1 MKLKKALGF
10 ILLIAIALVMTYKFM
25 DITPDKNLPQDEQ
38 TTKVLTFGQ
47 CAACHSHSP
56 NLPFYANWPVIG
68 DVVKEDAALAIREFD
83 ITTVTNGINNNQPID
98 EVTLNKLEYS
108 FQNET
113 MPPVKYYTVHWGSV
127 INNKEKE
134 IVLNW
139 IEQYRAEHHYNGLA
153 TAEFA
158 NEPVQ
163 VIPDSIPVDPTK
175 VELGRMLYNDVRLS
189 VDNSIS
195 CASCHDLSKGGTDN
209 KPFSEGVGGQFGG
222 INAPTVFNAT
232 FNFVQFWDGRAADLA
247 AQAAGPPTNPVEM
260 AHKSWRDIENILAA
274 DKDFVQAF
282 TAVYPDGVT
291 EANICNAIAEYEK
304 TLITPNSAFDRYLKG
319 DKEALTEQQILGY
332 ELFKQNSCATCHAGI
347 NLGGLTYEFMGTHK
361 DYFATRGTELT
372 EEDYGRGKQEE
383 DVFFDHRF
391 KTPGL
396 RNVALTAPY
405 FHDATQATLLDAV
418 NAMAEYQT
426 DNHLTDEEAEA
437 IVEYLNTLTGEIPTK

>member
-1 MKLKKALGF
+1 MKIKKALGI
-10 ILLIAIALVMTYKFM
+10 ILLLLIALVMTYKFV
-25 DITPDKNLPQDEQ
+25 DITPDKNLEPEKQAK
-38 TTKVLTFGQ
+38 KVLKYGQ

-56 NLPFYANWPVIG
+56 ELPFYANWPVIG
-68 DVVKEDAALAIREFD
+68 DIVKQDAVLAIREFD
-83 ITTVTNGINNNQPID
+83 ARIVTNGIKNNQPID
-98 EVTLNKLEYS
+98 EVTLNKLEHS

-113 MPPVKYYTVHWGSV
+113 MPPLKYYAVHWGSV

-139 IEQYRAEHHYNGLA
+139 IKQYRTENHYNGLA
-153 TAEFA
+153 TEEFS
-158 NEPVQ
+158 NEPIQ
-163 VIPDSIPVDPTK
+163 VIPDSIPVDLAK

-260 AHKSWRDIENILAA
+260 AHKNWRDIENILAA
-274 DKDFVQAF
+274 DKKFAKAF
-282 TAVYPDGVT
+282 TAVYPDGIT

-319 DKEALTEQQILGY
+319 DKEAMTAEQIVGY
-332 ELFKQNSCATCHAGI
+332 ELFKQYSCATCHAGV
-347 NLGGLTYEFMGTHK
+347 NLGGLSYEYMGLRK
-361 DYFATRGTELT
+361 DYFENRGTALT

-383 DVFFDHRF
+383 DTFFNHRF

-418 NAMAEYQT
+418 NAMVEYQT
-426 DNHLTDEEAEA
+426 KEKITPEESEQ
-437 IVEYLNTLTGEIPTK
+437 IVEFLNTLTGEIPNK

>member
-274 DKDFVQAF
+274 DKDFAQAF
-282 TAVYPDGVT
+282 TAVYPGGVT

-332 ELFKQNSCATCHAGI
+332 ELFKQNSCATCHAGV

-361 DYFATRGTELT
+361 DYFAARGTELT

-418 NAMAEYQT
+418 NAMTEYQT
-426 DNHLTDEEAEA
+426 DNHLTDEEAQA

>member
-1 MKLKKALGF
+1 MKIKKILGLG
-10 ILLIAIALVMTYKFM
+10 LLLLIALVMTYKFV
-25 DITPDKNLPQDEQ
+25 DIAPDKNLAPSEQ
-38 TTKVLTFGQ
+38 ANNVLTYGQ
-47 CAACHSHSP
+47 CAACHSHTP
-56 NLPFYANWPVIG
+56 NLPFYANWPIIG
-68 DVVKEDAALAIREFD
+68 EVVKQDAALAIREFD
-83 ITTVTNGINNNQPID
+83 VTTVTNGINNNEIID

-108 FQNET
+108 FTNET
-113 MPPVKYYTVHWGSV
+113 MPPLKYYAVHWGTT
-127 INNKEKE
+127 INNVEKE
-134 IVLNW
+134 MMLNW
-139 IEQYRAEHHYNGLA
+139 INLYRAEHHYNGLA
-153 TAEFA
+153 SAEFA

-163 VIPDSIPVDPTK
+163 VIPDSIPVDPAK

-232 FNFVQFWDGRAADLA
+232 FNFVQFWDGRAVDLA

-260 AHKSWRDIENILAA
+260 AHKSWRDIENILIA
-274 DKDFVQAF
+274 DKEFAQAF
-282 TAVYPDGVT
+282 TAVYTDGVT

-304 TLITPNSAFDRYLKG
+304 TLITPNSPFDLYLKG
-319 DKEALTEQQILGY
+319 NAEAMTEAQIKGY
-332 ELFKQNSCATCHAGI
+332 ELFKNNSCATCHAGV
-347 NLGGLTYEFMGTHK
+347 NFGGLSYEYMGTHK
-361 DYFATRGTELT
+361 DYFAARGTELT

-405 FHDATQATLLDAV
+405 FHDATQTTLLDAV
-418 NAMAEYQT
+418 NAMVEYQT
-426 DNHLTDEEAEA
+426 SETISNEEAEQ
-437 IVEYLNTLTGEIPTK
+437 IVEFLNALTGEIPTK

>member
-83 ITTVTNGINNNQPID
+83 ITTVINGINNNQPID

-113 MPPVKYYTVHWGSV
+113 MPPAKYYTIHWGSV

-139 IEQYRAEHHYNGLA
+139 IKQYRAEHHYNGLA
-153 TAEFA
+153 AAEFA
-158 NEPVQ
+158 NEPIQ
-163 VIPDSIPVDPTK
+163 VIPDSIPVDPAK

-260 AHKSWRDIENILAA
+260 AHKNWRDIENILAA
-274 DKDFVQAF
+274 DNNFAQAF

-332 ELFKQNSCATCHAGI
+332 ELFKQNSCATCHAGV

-361 DYFATRGTELT
+361 DYFDARGTELT

-426 DNHLTDEEAEA
+426 DNHLTDEEAQA

>member
-1 MKLKKALGF
+1 MKIKKALG
-10 ILLIAIALVMTYKFM
+10 ILLLLLIALTMTYIFM
-25 DITPDKNLPQDEQ
+25 DIVPDKNLEPEKQAK
-38 TTKVLTFGQ
+38 KVLKYGQ
-47 CAACHSHSP
+47 CVACHSHSP
-56 NLPFYANWPVIG
+56 ELPIYANWPIIG
-68 DVVKEDAALAIREFD
+68 DVVKKDAALAIREFD
-83 ITTVTNGINNNQPID
+83 VNIVVDGIKNHQPID

-113 MPPVKYYTVHWGSV
+113 MPPLKYYAVHWGSV
-127 INNKEKE
+127 INSKEKE

-139 IEQYRAEHHYNGLA
+139 INQYRAEHHYNGLA
-153 TAEFA
+153 TEEFI
-158 NEPVQ
+158 NEPIQ
-163 VIPDSIPVDPTK
+163 VIPDSIPVDPAK

-189 VDNSIS
+189 VDNTIS

-232 FNFVQFWDGRAADLA
+232 FNFVQFWDGRATNLA

-260 AHKSWRDIENILAA
+260 AHKSWSDIENILAA
-274 DKDFVQAF
+274 DKEFAKKF
-282 TAVYPDGVT
+282 TAIYPDGVT

-319 DKEALTEQQILGY
+319 DKEAMTAEQIIGY
-332 ELFKQNSCATCHAGI
+332 ELFKQYSCATCHAGV
-347 NLGGLTYEFMGTHK
+347 NLGGLSYEHMGLRK
-361 DYFATRGTELT
+361 DYFADRGTELT

-383 DVFFDHRF
+383 DTFFDHRF

-418 NAMAEYQT
+418 NAMVKYQT
-426 DNHLTDEEAEA
+426 KHIVTTDEAKQ
-437 IVEYLNTLTGEIPTK
+437 IVEYLNSLTGNIPQQ

>member
-25 DITPDKNLPQDEQ
+25 DITPDKNLPQNEQ

-274 DKDFVQAF
+274 DKDFAQAF

-332 ELFKQNSCATCHAGI
+332 ELFKQNSCATCHAGV

-361 DYFATRGTELT
+361 DYFAARGTELT

-426 DNHLTDEEAEA
+426 DNHLTDEEAQA

>member
-68 DVVKEDAALAIREFD
+68 DVIKEDAALAIREFD

-274 DKDFVQAF
+274 DKDFAQAF

-332 ELFKQNSCATCHAGI
+332 ELFKQNSCATCHAGV

-361 DYFATRGTELT
+361 DYFAARGTELT

-426 DNHLTDEEAEA
+426 DNHLTDEEAQA

>member
-1 MKLKKALGF
+1 MKIKKILGLG
-10 ILLIAIALVMTYKFM
+10 LLLVIALVMTYKFV
-25 DITPDKNLPQDEQ
+25 DIAPDKNLAPSEQ
-38 TTKVLTFGQ
+38 ANKVLTLGQ

-56 NLPFYANWPVIG
+56 NLPFYAKWPVIG
-68 DVVKEDAALAIREFD
+68 NVVKQDAALAIREFD
-83 ITTVTNGINNNQPID
+83 VTTVTNGINNNEIID

-108 FQNET
+108 FTNET
-113 MPPVKYYTVHWGSV
+113 MPPLKYYTVHWGTT
-127 INNKEKE
+127 INNVEKE
-134 IVLNW
+134 MMLNW
-139 IEQYRAEHHYNGLA
+139 INLYRAEHHYNGLA
-153 TAEFA
+153 SAEFA

-163 VIPDSIPVDPTK
+163 VIPDSIPVDPAK

-189 VDNSIS
+189 VDNTIS

-232 FNFVQFWDGRAADLA
+232 FNFVQFWDGRAVDLA

-260 AHKSWRDIENILAA
+260 AHKSWRDIENILIA
-274 DKDFVQAF
+274 DKEFAQAF
-282 TAVYPDGVT
+282 TAVYTDGVT

-304 TLITPNSAFDRYLKG
+304 TLITPNSPFDLYLKG
-319 DKEALTEQQILGY
+319 NAEAMTEAQIKGY
-332 ELFKQNSCATCHAGI
+332 ELFKNNSCATCHAGV
-347 NLGGLTYEFMGTHK
+347 NFGGLSYEYMGTHK
-361 DYFATRGTELT
+361 DYFAARGTELT

-405 FHDATQATLLDAV
+405 FHDATQTTLLDAV
-418 NAMAEYQT
+418 NAMVEYQT
-426 DNHLTDEEAEA
+426 SETISDEEAEQ
-437 IVEYLNTLTGEIPTK
+437 IVEFLNALTGEIPTK

>member
-175 VELGRMLYNDVRLS
+175 VKLGRMLYNDVRLS

-274 DKDFVQAF
+274 DKDFAQAF

-332 ELFKQNSCATCHAGI
+332 ELFKQNSCATCHAGV

-426 DNHLTDEEAEA
+426 DNHLTDEEAQA

>member
-274 DKDFVQAF
+274 DKDFAQAF

-332 ELFKQNSCATCHAGI
+332 ELFKQNSCATCHAGV

-426 DNHLTDEEAEA
+426 DNHLTDEEAQA

>member
-56 NLPFYANWPVIG
+56 NLPFYANWPIIG

-113 MPPVKYYTVHWGSV
+113 MPPVKYYTLHWGSI

-274 DKDFVQAF
+274 DKDFAQAF

-332 ELFKQNSCATCHAGI
+332 ELFKQNSCATCHAGV

-361 DYFATRGTELT
+361 DYFAARGTELT

-426 DNHLTDEEAEA
+426 DNHLTNEEAEA
-437 IVEYLNTLTGEIPTK
+437 IVEYLNTLTGEIPAK

>member
-83 ITTVTNGINNNQPID
+83 ITTVINGINNNQPID

-113 MPPVKYYTVHWGSV
+113 MPPAKYYTIHWGSV

-163 VIPDSIPVDPTK
+163 VIPDSIPIDPTK

-274 DKDFVQAF
+274 DKDFAQAF

-291 EANICNAIAEYEK
+291 EVNICNAIAEYEK

-332 ELFKQNSCATCHAGI
+332 ELFKQNSCATCHAGV

-361 DYFATRGTELT
+361 DYFAARGTELT

-426 DNHLTDEEAEA
+426 DNHLTDEEAQA

>member
-25 DITPDKNLPQDEQ
+25 DITPDKNLPQNEQ

-232 FNFVQFWDGRAADLA
+232 FNFVQFWDGRSPDLA

-260 AHKSWRDIENILAA
+260 AHKIWRDIENILAA
-274 DKDFVQAF
+274 DKDFAQAF

-332 ELFKQNSCATCHAGI
+332 ELFKQNSCATCHAGV

-361 DYFATRGTELT
+361 DYFAARGTELT

-426 DNHLTDEEAEA
+426 DNHLTDEEAQA

>member
-139 IEQYRAEHHYNGLA
+139 IKQYRAEHHYNGLA

-274 DKDFVQAF
+274 DKDFAQAF

-332 ELFKQNSCATCHAGI
+332 ELFKQNSCATCHAGV

-361 DYFATRGTELT
+361 DYFAARGTELT

-426 DNHLTDEEAEA
+426 DNHLTDEEAQA

>member
-274 DKDFVQAF
+274 DKDFAQAF

-319 DKEALTEQQILGY
+319 DKEALTEEQILGY
-332 ELFKQNSCATCHAGI
+332 ELFKQNSCATCHAGV

-361 DYFATRGTELT
+361 DYFAARGTELT

-426 DNHLTDEEAEA
+426 DNHLTDEEAQA

>member
-25 DITPDKNLPQDEQ
+25 DITPDKNLPKNEQ

-175 VELGRMLYNDVRLS
+175 VKLGRMLYNDVRLS

-274 DKDFVQAF
+274 DKDFAQAF

-332 ELFKQNSCATCHAGI
+332 ELFKQNSCATCHAGV

-361 DYFATRGTELT
+361 DYFAARGTELT

-426 DNHLTDEEAEA
+426 DNHLTDEEAQA

>member
-113 MPPVKYYTVHWGSV
+113 MPPVKYYTLHWGSV

-274 DKDFVQAF
+274 DKDFAQVF

-332 ELFKQNSCATCHAGI
+332 ELFKQNSCATCHAGV

-361 DYFATRGTELT
+361 DYFAARGTELT

-426 DNHLTDEEAEA
+426 DNHLTNEEAEA
-437 IVEYLNTLTGEIPTK
+437 IVEYLNTLTGEIPAK

>member
-1 MKLKKALGF
+1 MRIKKSLGI
-10 ILLIAIALVMTYKFM
+10 ILLLLIALVMTYKFM
-25 DITPDKNLPQDEQ
+25 DITPDKNLEPNKQVK
-38 TTKVLTFGQ
+38 KVLKLGQ
-47 CAACHSHSP
+47 CVACHSHSP
-56 NLPFYANWPVIG
+56 NLPFYANWPMIG

-83 ITTVTNGINNNQPID
+83 VKEVFKSIKNNQLIN
-98 EVTLNKLEYS
+98 EVTLNKLEHS

-113 MPPVKYYTVHWGSV
+113 MPPLKYYAIHWGTV
-127 INNKEKE
+127 INNREKE
-134 IVLNW
+134 IMLDW
-139 IEQYRAEHHYNGLA
+139 IKQYRAEHHYNGLA
-153 TAEFA
+153 AEEFA
-158 NEPVQ
+158 NEPIQ
-163 VIPDSIPVDPTK
+163 VIPDSIPVDPAK

-232 FNFVQFWDGRAADLA
+232 FNFVQFWDGRAIDLA

-260 AHKSWRDIENILAA
+260 AHKSWSDIENILAA
-274 DKDFVQAF
+274 DKEFAEAF
-282 TAVYPDGVT
+282 TAVYTDGVT

-319 DKEALTEQQILGY
+319 DSYAMTAEQIVGY
-332 ELFKQNSCATCHAGI
+332 ELFKQYSCATCHAGV
-347 NLGGLTYEFMGTHK
+347 NLGGLSYEHMGLHK
-361 DYFATRGTELT
+361 DYFANRGTELT
-372 EEDYGRGKQEE
+372 EEDYGRGKQE
-383 DVFFDHRF
+383 DSIFFDHRF

-418 NAMAEYQT
+418 NAMVEYQT
-426 DNHLTDEEAEA
+426 SEDITHEEAEQ
-437 IVEYLNTLTGEIPTK
+437 IVDFLNSLTGEIPQK

>member
-1 MKLKKALGF
+1 MKIKKALG
-10 ILLIAIALVMTYKFM
+10 ILLLLLIALTMTYIFM
-25 DITPDKNLPQDEQ
+25 DIVPDKNLEPEKQAK
-38 TTKVLTFGQ
+38 KVLKYGQ
-47 CAACHSHSP
+47 CVACHSHSP
-56 NLPFYANWPVIG
+56 ELPVYANWPIIG
-68 DVVKEDAALAIREFD
+68 DVVKKDAALAIREFD
-83 ITTVTNGINNNQPID
+83 VNIVVDGIKNHQPID

-113 MPPVKYYTVHWGSV
+113 MPPLKYYAVHWGSV
-127 INNKEKE
+127 INSKEKE

-139 IEQYRAEHHYNGLA
+139 INQYRAEHHYNGLA
-153 TAEFA
+153 TEEFI
-158 NEPVQ
+158 NEPIQ
-163 VIPDSIPVDPTK
+163 VIPDSIPVDPAK

-189 VDNSIS
+189 VDNTIS

-232 FNFVQFWDGRAADLA
+232 FNFVQFWDGRATNLA

-260 AHKSWRDIENILAA
+260 AHKSWSDIENILAA
-274 DKDFVQAF
+274 DKEFAKKF
-282 TAVYPDGVT
+282 TAIYPDGVT

-319 DKEALTEQQILGY
+319 DKEAMTAEQIIGY
-332 ELFKQNSCATCHAGI
+332 ELFKQYSCATCHAGV
-347 NLGGLTYEFMGTHK
+347 NLGGLSYEHMGLRK
-361 DYFATRGTELT
+361 DYFADRGTELT

-383 DVFFDHRF
+383 DTFFDHRF

-418 NAMAEYQT
+418 NAMVKYQT
-426 DNHLTDEEAEA
+426 KHIVTTDEAKQ
-437 IVEYLNTLTGEIPTK
+437 IVEYLNSLTGNIPQQ

>member
-25 DITPDKNLPQDEQ
+25 DITPDKNLPQNEQ

-56 NLPFYANWPVIG
+56 NLPFYVNWPVIG

-274 DKDFVQAF
+274 DKDFAQAF

-332 ELFKQNSCATCHAGI
+332 ELFKQNSCATCHAGVNI
-347 NLGGLTYEFMGTHK
+347 GGLTYEFMGTHK
-361 DYFATRGTELT
+361 DYFAARGTELT

-426 DNHLTDEEAEA
+426 DNHLTDEEAQA

>member
-274 DKDFVQAF
+274 DKDFAQAF

-304 TLITPNSAFDRYLKG
+304 TLITPNSTFDRYLKG

-332 ELFKQNSCATCHAGI
+332 ELFKQNSCATCHAGV
-347 NLGGLTYEFMGTHK
+347 NLGSLTYEFMGTHK
-361 DYFATRGTELT
+361 DYFAARGTELT

-426 DNHLTDEEAEA
+426 DNHLTDEEAQA

>member
-113 MPPVKYYTVHWGSV
+113 MPPAKYYTIHWGSV

-139 IEQYRAEHHYNGLA
+139 IKQYRAEHHYNGLA

-274 DKDFVQAF
+274 DKDFAHAF

-332 ELFKQNSCATCHAGI
+332 ELFKQNSCATCHAGV

-361 DYFATRGTELT
+361 DYFAARGTELT

-418 NAMAEYQT
+418 NAMADYQT
-426 DNHLTDEEAEA
+426 DNHLTDEEAQA

>member
-1 MKLKKALGF
+1 MKIKKILGI
-10 ILLIAIALVMTYKFM
+10 ILLLGIALVMTYKFV
-25 DITPDKNLPQDEQ
+25 DIAPDKNLTTEQ
-38 TTKVLTFGQ
+38 QVVKVLKFGQ

-56 NLPFYANWPVIG
+56 TLPFYANWPVIG
-68 DVVKEDAALAIREFD
+68 DVIKQDAALAIREFD
-83 ITTVTNGINNNQPID
+83 VNIVSEGILKNQPID

-108 FQNET
+108 FSHET
-113 MPPVKYYTVHWGSV
+113 MPPLKYYAVHWGTT
-127 INNKEKE
+127 INRVEKE
-134 IVLNW
+134 IMLNW
-139 IEQYRAEHHYNGLA
+139 IQQYRTEHHYNGLA
-153 TAEFA
+153 STEFA

-163 VIPDSIPVDPTK
+163 VIPDSIPVDPAK

-247 AQAAGPPTNPVEM
+247 AQAAGPPTNPIEM

-274 DKDFVQAF
+274 DKTFAKTF

-304 TLITPNSAFDRYLKG
+304 TLITPNSPFDLYLKG
-319 DKEALTEQQILGY
+319 NKEAMTAEQIKGY
-332 ELFKQNSCATCHAGI
+332 QLFKEKSCATCHAGV
-347 NLGGLTYEFMGTHK
+347 NLGGLSYEFMGTHK
-361 DYFATRGTELT
+361 DYFAARGTELT

-405 FHDATQATLLDAV
+405 FHDATQATLHDAV
-418 NAMAEYQT
+418 NAMAKHQT
-426 DNHLTDEEAEA
+426 DYNLTDEETQM
-437 IVEYLNTLTGEIPTK
+437 IVDYLNALTGDIPEK